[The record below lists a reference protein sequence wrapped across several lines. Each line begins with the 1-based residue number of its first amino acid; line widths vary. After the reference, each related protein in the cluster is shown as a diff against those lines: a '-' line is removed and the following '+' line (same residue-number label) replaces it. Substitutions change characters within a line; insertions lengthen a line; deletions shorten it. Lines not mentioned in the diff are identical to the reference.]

1 MRDWMSWISHRAQ
14 QEKSEPWAW
23 HLEPDSSFQPN
34 SCGRQ
39 HRLCLLQIHR
49 LTTGFHSTHSISRT
63 SPLPCPLGRQKKAS
77 AASIQYGLLPPTKIT
92 FPPKTYPAGSSLPAP
107 QRSFISPLSVYS
119 LSLGFPL
126 KLVQCPPLPLTR
138 ILITMDKKISLPW
151 RVFLSLSEG
160 LLRILSKW
168 VTSGRTGKNLSEEN

>member
-1 MRDWMSWISHRAQ
+1 MRDWMPWISHGAQ

-23 HLEPDSSFQPN
+23 HLESDSSFRPN
-34 SCGRQ
+34 SWGRQ

-77 AASIQYGLLPPTKIT
+77 AASFQYGLLPLTKIT
-92 FPPKTYPAGSSLPAP
+92 FPPKTYSAGSSLPAP

-119 LSLGFPL
+119 LSLG
-126 KLVQCPPLPLTR
+126 LV
-138 ILITMDKKISLPW
+138 
-151 RVFLSLSEG
+151 SLSSWFNVP
-160 LLRILSKW
+160 LSHW
-168 VTSGRTGKNLSEEN
+168 PESWLPRTKK